1 MNALNDNRPLL
12 ALVDDDSHSA
22 RLLLRHLGDAGAPR
36 LHWLGD
42 ARRALRILMTPAP
55 GEGSTWP
62 EMLIVDLKS
71 RSSATR
77 DFIAHV
83 RMAANEAGTIIA
95 AFAPSLD
102 RATRESLIEAGAA
115 AVFERHPDPAAY
127 RREAESLIG
136 FWARHQ
142 RLDRVGT

>member
-1 MNALNDNRPLL
+1 MNALNDNRPVL

-22 RLLLRHLGDAGAPR
+22 RLLLRHLGDAGALR
-36 LHWLGD
+36 FRWLGD
-42 ARRALRILMTPAP
+42 ARRALRTLMTPAA
-55 GEGSTWP
+55 GNGATWP
-62 EMLIVDLKS
+62 EILIVDLKT

-83 RMAANEAGTIIA
+83 RMAAHEAGTMIV

-102 RATRESLIEAGAA
+102 RTTRESLLEAGAA

-127 RREAESLIG
+127 RREAESLIS